1 MGEWKDDKRHGMG
14 EEEFKTR
21 KKKYVGQFADDL
33 YNGKGKLHDE
43 EYVYEGKFKDGLFHG
58 DGRINYKNR

>member
-1 MGEWKDDKRHGMG
+1 MG